1 MHKIERLL
9 QTLAPKGV
17 EFRKLGDM
25 TISFTKQTG
34 FDYSAFIKPTLIK
47 EYLPNYIPF
56 IQNKDFLGHYIN
68 YKTDYF
74 IPNEIAIRFPQILLN
89 EKCLLISISG
99 SIGKVAVFN
108 HSQDAFIGGAIAV
121 LKFKEKKSLDFVMHF
136 LMSASGQKLL
146 LNGVKS
152 GSHKNLTIADLK
164 KITIPI
170 PPLEI
175 QQEIVKILDAFT
187 ELNTELNTELKARK
201 KQYEYYQNMLLDFKD
216 IHLNHKDAKM
226 SAKTYPKRLK
236 SLLQTLAPK
245 GVEFRKLGDIGEYIR
260 GVTYKKN
267 QEINNLECG
276 IKVLRANNIT
286 LSNHLNFE
294 DIKVINKN
302 VKIRKEQYLKKN
314 DILIC
319 AGSGSSEHIGKVAF
333 INTDFDYVFGGFMGV
348 IRIREVNS
356 RFVYHIF
363 TSNIFKQYLEK
374 SLNTTTINNL
384 NANIL
389 QNFLIPIPP
398 LEIQQEIV
406 KILDQFSILTT
417 DLLAGIP
424 AEIKARKKQY
434 EYYREKL
441 LTFKPLT
448 PHKEVKKC

>member
-9 QTLAPKGV
+9 HTLVPKGV
-17 EFRKLGDM
+17 G
-25 TISFTKQTG
+25 
-34 FDYSAFIKPTLIK
+34 
-47 EYLPNYIPF
+47 
-56 IQNKDFLGHYIN
+56 
-68 YKTDYF
+68 
-74 IPNEIAIRFPQILLN
+74 
-89 EKCLLISISG
+89 
-99 SIGKVAVFN
+99 
-108 HSQDAFIGGAIAV
+108 
-121 LKFKEKKSLDFVMHF
+121 
-136 LMSASGQKLL
+136 
-146 LNGVKS
+146 
-152 GSHKNLTIADLK
+152 
-164 KITIPI
+164 
-170 PPLEI
+170 
-175 QQEIVKILDAFT
+175 
-187 ELNTELNTELKARK
+187 
-201 KQYEYYQNMLLDFKD
+201 
-216 IHLNHKDAKM
+216 
-226 SAKTYPKRLK
+226 
-236 SLLQTLAPK
+236 
-245 GVEFRKLGDIGEYIR
+245 FRKLGDIGEYIR
-260 GVTYKKN
+260 GVTYKKK

-333 INTDFDYVFGGFMGV
+333 IDTDFDYVFGGFMGV
-348 IRIREVNS
+348 IRIREINS

-406 KILDQFSILTT
+406 TILDAFTELNAELNTELNTELNARKKQYQYYQNMLLDFNDINQSRKDAKEKLAQKPYPKRLKALLQTLAPKGVEFRKLGEVLEYDQPNQYCVTSKDFDESYPTPVLTAGKTFILGYTNEKDNIYQASKSSPVIIFDDFTTATQWVDFSFKVKSSAMKILLPKNPIINIRFIFFYMQTIPYNIGGEHARHWISRYSQLEVPIPPLEIQQEIVTILDQFSALTT
-417 DLLAGIP
+417 DLQAGIP

-434 EYYREKL
+434 EYY
-441 LTFKPLT
+441 
-448 PHKEVKKC
+448 